1 MKNIVLVI
9 LLFMIPLMSHAQ
21 LNEYKY
27 IIVPKK
33 FDGFRNENQYQ
44 TSTLFKYLLVQ
55 KGFEAVYDDAL
66 PEDLNANRCLG
77 LLLDFEDLS
86 SMFST
91 KVILK
96 LKDCNSAVIMATELG
111 KSKEKDFKLAYNE
124 AIKDAFRSFDAINYS
139 YNPKDK
145 DEEPVTL
152 RFKNDVKKLEEPPKE
167 TPKNRKEQV
176 AIEEVTPERQTY
188 KSVEPV
194 PSDLKKGENDMA
206 KATPSPMAISD
217 VLYAQEVPN
226 GYQLVDSTPKIRLK
240 LFKTSKPDQYLA
252 KSDEIE
258 GIVYAKEGKWFFEYY
273 VGDQLRV
280 EELNIKF

>member
-1 MKNIVLVI
+1 VKNIVLVI

-33 FDGFRNENQYQ
+33 FDGFRNDNQYQ
-44 TSTLFKYLLVQ
+44 TSTLIKYLFVQ

-77 LLLDFEDLS
+77 LLVDFEDIS

-91 KVILK
+91 KVILN
-96 LKDCNSAVIMATELG
+96 LKDCNSVVVMSTEQG
-111 KSKEKDFKLAYNE
+111 KSKEKDYKVAYNE
-124 AIKDAFRSFDAINYS
+124 AIKEAFRSFDTVNYS
-139 YNPKDK
+139 YAPKNNN
-145 DEEPVTL
+145 EEPVTL
-152 RFKNDVKKLEEPPKE
+152 SFKNDVKKMEEPPRE

-176 AIEEVTPERQTY
+176 AIEEVTPQRQTY
-188 KSVEPV
+188 KSLEPV
-194 PSDLKKGENDMA
+194 PSDLQKGEDA
-206 KATPSPMAISD
+206 AEKTGYSSELPSDI
-217 VLYAQEVPN
+217 LYAQEVPN
-226 GYQLVDSTPKIRLK
+226 GFQLVDSTPKIRLK
-240 LFKTSKPDQYLA
+240 IFKTSKPDQYLA
-252 KSDEIE
+252 KSDKNE
-258 GIVYAKEGKWFFEYY
+258 GIVYTKEGKWFFEYY